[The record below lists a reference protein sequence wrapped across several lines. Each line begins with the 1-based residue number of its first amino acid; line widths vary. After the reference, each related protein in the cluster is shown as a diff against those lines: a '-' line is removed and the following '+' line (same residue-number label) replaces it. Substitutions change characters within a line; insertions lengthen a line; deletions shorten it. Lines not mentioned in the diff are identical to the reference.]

1 MGGLFGTSG
10 IRGVVWKQ
18 ITPELAI
25 DVGLALATCLGN
37 SGAVVVGKDP
47 RTSSD
52 MLEGCLISGLLSGG
66 CDVKRLGIVPT
77 PVVSFAARK
86 LKAKAG
92 IMITASHNPP
102 EYNGFKFFDSGGMAY
117 TPVLEGKIER
127 IYFGKKWN
135 RVAWDEIGDVEEV
148 DVLQDYVEAI
158 VGEVQLSRDYNVV
171 VDCGNGA
178 ASVVAPDLLR
188 EIGCR
193 VTSMNS
199 QPDGFFPGRPLEPS
213 PENLVE
219 LCKVVKSTE
228 ADLGIAHDG
237 DADRV
242 VVVDEN
248 GAVVSGDEL
257 LAIVAANQVAG
268 KRDTVVTTV
277 DASNVVG
284 EVVGGKGGKVVLTKV
299 GDVSVAAEIKRRKA
313 VFGGEPCGAWI
324 FPRFSMTP
332 DGLLGAA
339 KVLELMSSS
348 SKSISELLEPL
359 PDYYMVREKVT
370 CPDERKAKVMSIVLK
385 KLKKEFTEAIG
396 SLKVDGV
403 RLNLEDGWVMVRAS
417 GTEPFIRVTAEARTP
432 GRANEIVRKAVK
444 VLRRTVKSGR

>member
-10 IRGVVWKQ
+10 VRGVVGEQ
-18 ITPELAI
+18 ITPQLAI
-25 DVGLALATCLGN
+25 GLGLTLATHLKN

-52 MLEGCLISGLLSGG
+52 MLESCLISGILSGG

-77 PVVSFAARK
+77 PAVSFAARK

-102 EYNGFKFFDSGGMAY
+102 EYNGIKFFDSSGMAY
-117 TPVLEGKIER
+117 TPIMEGKIER
-127 IYFGKKWN
+127 IYFGKKWKKA
-135 RVAWDEIGDVEEV
+135 AWDKIGNVEEL
-148 DVLQDYVEAI
+148 DVLQSYVEALA
-158 VGEVQLSRDYNVV
+158 GTVQISRDYKVV

-178 ASVVAPDLLR
+178 ASVVAPLLLG
-188 EIGCR
+188 EVGCR
-193 VTSMNS
+193 VTSLNS

-219 LCKVVKSTE
+219 LCKVVKSTG

-242 VVVDEN
+242 VIVDNTGLVVP
-248 GAVVSGDEL
+248 GDEI
-257 LAIVAANQVAG
+257 LALIAARQVMG
-268 KRDTVVTTV
+268 SRGTVVTTV
-277 DASNVVG
+277 DASKVVDEVVG
-284 EVVGGKGGKVVLTKV
+284 ERGAKVVRTRV

-324 FPRFSMTP
+324 FPGFSMAP
-332 DGLLGAA
+332 DGLLGAL

-348 SKSISELLEPL
+348 GEAISKLLAPL
-359 PDYYMVREKVT
+359 PDYYMVREKVA
-370 CPDERKAKVMSIVLK
+370 CPDERKDKAMKTILK
-385 KLKKEFTEAIG
+385 KLEGEFKESIG
-396 SLKVDGV
+396 ALKVDGV
-403 RLNLEDGWVMVRAS
+403 RVNLEDGWALVRAS
-417 GTEPFIRVTAEARTP
+417 GTEPYIRVTAEARTP
-432 GRANEIVRKAVK
+432 GRADEIVKKAAK
-444 VLRRTVKSGR
+444 VLKRAIKSSR